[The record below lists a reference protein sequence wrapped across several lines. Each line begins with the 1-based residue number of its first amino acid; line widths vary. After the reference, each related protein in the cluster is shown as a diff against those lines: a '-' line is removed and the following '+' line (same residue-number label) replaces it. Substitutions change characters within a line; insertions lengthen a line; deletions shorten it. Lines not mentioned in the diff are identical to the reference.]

1 MSNFVNYSPWQDAA
15 NYGQGLGQALGQILL
30 QQPRQRAEFQMQ
42 QERFPLEQQL
52 LQAQVKNTEFQPEYR
67 NELLGLRQQSE
78 QDRNTNA
85 QQGLDIKS
93 ALLALQQQI
102 QPQRVDIAQQNADSN
117 TQNAGSR
124 ALQVAKPRVSG
135 SQPHAPSSATMN
147 GQNELVAKLLPLLG
161 QSEFGGQAN
170 TNMPANVMIAGQQ
183 ALQSNPGV
191 NPLEVLKQ
199 FVQPKVDTN
208 PPSILN
214 RLSGGMIGTPSKV
227 VTNGASFGVPE
238 ALQALQS
245 RAQGQQTNAP
255 TPVQTA
261 VNPTTG
267 QRLQLINGQ
276 WQPIQ

>member
-1 MSNFVNYSPWQDAA
+1 MANFVNYSPWQDAA

-170 TNMPANVMIAGQQ
+170 TNMPVNVMTAGQQ

-199 FVQPKVDTN
+199 FVQPNVQTN
-208 PPSILN
+208 QP
-214 RLSGGMIGTPSKV
+214 GMIGKMLGRQPQV

-245 RAQGQQTNAP
+245 HTQGQQTNAP